1 MRILIVDD
9 QDTMLRII
17 INLLHELKHNDLKTA
32 PDGVKALK
40 ILTTDK
46 IDLVISDWNMPN
58 MSGYDLLRNVRATP
72 EICNTPFIMVT
83 AEAEKD
89 NILAAI
95 KADVDQ
101 YVVKPFSS
109 KDLEEKIK
117 LALKKR
123 GKL

>member
-9 QDTMLRII
+9 QDTMIRII
-17 INLLHELKHNDLKTA
+17 LNLVHELGHDDVKVA
-32 PDGVKALK
+32 SDGQKALK
-40 ILTTDK
+40 ILKADK
-46 IDLVISDWNMPN
+46 IDLIISDWNMPY
-58 MSGYDLLRNVRATP
+58 MSGYDLLTAVR
-72 EICNTPFIMVT
+72 NTPGIKDTAFIMVT

-101 YVVKPFSS
+101 YIVKPFSS